1 MNNDAGRSYPQMY
14 WRYLFNRRCAQVA
27 IKLRENPAQ

>member
-14 WRYLFNRRCAQVA
+14 RRYLFSCPGAQIA
-27 IKLRENPAQ
+27 IKLRENPTQ